1 MHKHHLPVIWMG
13 LSHMSSWTSWALMN
27 HTDPWTFSS
36 LTKLQIGAMFLSLL
50 VLLFL
55 FSPGYVEGAP
65 THTPLTMS
73 LGQPGGCYLHPSWLL
88 FHPQLAPLIYLLIL
102 WSCSLQGGLSEG
114 WCFSLPHPGK
124 ARTRGL
130 GGYDKC
136 VPAENRCMV
145 SSAEVVYAFSL
156 CKLALPGRERL
167 LGRHNPERQP
177 SLDTPE
183 TGFPF

>member
-1 MHKHHLPVIWMG
+1 
-13 LSHMSSWTSWALMN
+13 MSS
-27 HTDPWTFSS
+27 HEPHRS
-36 LTKLQIGAMFLSLL
+36 LD
-50 VLLFL
+50 LFL
-55 FSPGYVEGAP
+55 PNQTSNWSHVFVAVGFVVCSCFPLDMWRVALDSDQSTAQERGAP
-65 THTPLTMS
+65 SHTPLTMS

-136 VPAENRCMV
+136 VPTENRCMV